1 MEVDQMK
8 IIYVTALAALLSAA
22 VWAQRPKFDFN
33 TATPEGRLLQ
43 MAGSETDE
51 ARKLALFEEFVKSYP
66 KHGGTAWAYSQLQ
79 PIYLKAQ
86 QWDKSIQAAEAALAL
101 DPANSFAAYN
111 ALQACEK
118 KNDIACLKDWSAR
131 TADAARKMLAI
142 AKPANAAEGEE
153 WDKEIDYA
161 NQVIVRCEYSLY
173 AAGLQSTD
181 PAVIIGLGS
190 ALEQRHPDSQYIPQ
204 LAGRYIMAL
213 QQTGQRERAALAAE
227 KAVSIDKT
235 NEDLLAAAADG
246 YLQSK
251 KDMAKVIEFSDRLIA
266 IMQSKAAPQGV
277 AAADW
282 EKKKKTMT
290 GLGHW
295 MKGVAY
301 QEGQKFVET
310 DLSFRTAL
318 PFIEGNN
325 DLLAP
330 AYFYLG
336 VANHSLSKSAKNP
349 KLRAEAAR
357 YSELCTRIAGPYQEL
372 CAKNLKAIKLGK

>member
-1 MEVDQMK
+1 MK
-8 IIYVTALAALLSAA
+8 KPLVMIALLLSAIT

-51 ARKLALFEEFVKSYP
+51 AKKLALFEEFVKNYP

-111 ALQACEK
+111 GLQGCEK
-118 KNDIACLKDWSAR
+118 KGDISCLKDWSAR
-131 TADAARKMLAI
+131 TVEAARKMLAI
-142 AKPANAAEGEE
+142 PKPANAAEVEE
-153 WDKEIDYA
+153 YDKEIDYA
-161 NQVIVRCEYSLY
+161 KQVIIRCEYSLY
-173 AAGLQSTD
+173 AAGLQASD
-181 PAVIIGLGS
+181 PAVIIDLGS
-190 ALEQRHPDSQYIPQ
+190 TLEQRHPESQYIPQ
-204 LAGRYIMAL
+204 LAGRYVMAL
-213 QQTGQRERAALAAE
+213 QQTGQKERAGLAAE

-235 NEDLLAAAADG
+235 NEDMLLVAADG

-251 KDMAKVIEFSDRLIA
+251 KDMAKVVAFSDQLITV
-266 IMQSKAAPQGV
+266 MQSKAAPQGV
-277 AAADW
+277 SAADW
-282 EKKKKTMT
+282 DKKKTTLT

-295 MKGVAY
+295 MKGMAY
-301 QEGQKFVET
+301 QEQQQYAET
-310 DLSFRTAL
+310 DMSFRAAL

-330 AYFYLG
+330 SYFYLG
-336 VANHSLSKSAKNP
+336 VANHSLSKSTKNA
-349 KLRAEAAR
+349 KLRTEAAR
-357 YSELCTRIAGPYQEL
+357 FSELCTKIAGPYQQP
-372 CAKNLKAIKLGK
+372 CAKNLTAIKAGK